1 MGLDANEKE
10 RARYTRKSIAKGIVK
25 NDNSDVSDI
34 AFTMYV
40 GTGGHLK
47 VDTFD
52 GQTIVL
58 KNVPSGSYIDWIKI
72 KRIYSKGTS
81 ASDIVAIY

>member
-1 MGLDANEKE
+1 MGLNANEKE
-10 RARYTRKSIAKGIVK
+10 RARYTRKSIAKVVVA

-58 KNVPSGSYIDWIKI
+58 KNVPSGSYIDWIKV
-72 KRIYSKGTS
+72 KRIHNRGTT